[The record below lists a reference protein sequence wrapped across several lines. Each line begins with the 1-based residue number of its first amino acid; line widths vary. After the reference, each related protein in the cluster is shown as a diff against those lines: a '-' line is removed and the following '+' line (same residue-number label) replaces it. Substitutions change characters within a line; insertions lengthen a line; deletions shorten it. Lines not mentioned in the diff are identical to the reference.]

1 MSNIQTLREQ
11 MFLTLQGIKDG
22 SISID
27 KAKAICQVG
36 DVIVASA
43 KIEVDFIRA
52 NGGGKSDFIL
62 EDKNTKQ
69 TPTGHLTVNGVST
82 VHRLK

>member
-11 MFLTLQGIKDG
+11 MFETLQGIKNG
-22 SISID
+22 SIPVD
-27 KAKAICQVG
+27 KAKAICQVA

-43 KIEVDFIRA
+43 KVEVDFIRA
-52 NGGGKSDFIL
+52 TGGGDSEFLANKDSK
-62 EDKNTKQ
+62 E
-69 TPTGHLTVNGVST
+69 TPTGRLTVNGHST

>member
-11 MFLTLQGIKDG
+11 MFQTLQGIKDG
-22 SISID
+22 SISVD

-52 NGGGKSDFIL
+52 TGGSDSEFL
-62 EDKNTKQ
+62 TVNNSKE
-69 TPTGHLTVNGVST
+69 TPTGRLTHSGHST
-82 VHRLK
+82 VHRLR

>member
-11 MFLTLQGIKDG
+11 MFATLQGIKDG
-22 SISID
+22 SISVD

-52 NGGGKSDFIL
+52 TGGGDSEFLTIKDS
-62 EDKNTKQ
+62 KA
-69 TPTGHLTVNGVST
+69 TPTGRVTVNGNST
-82 VHRLK
+82 VHKLR